1 MNYLE
6 TVNYLFNIAPVFEH
20 IGASAYK
27 EGLDNTNLLDE
38 HFGHPHRKFK
48 SIHIAGTNGK
58 GSCSHT
64 LAAILQN
71 DGYKVGLYTSPH
83 IMDFRE
89 RIKINGE
96 CISKEY
102 VIEFV
107 NQEKS
112 LFEKIHPSFFEVTT
126 ALAFKYFAEQ
136 HVDYAIIEVGL
147 GGRLDC
153 TNIITPILSIITN
166 ISFDHTNFLGN
177 TLEKIAKEKAG
188 IIKPNIPVI
197 IGETTNETKPVFK
210 TCAESMNAEIIYA
223 DENDEIISF
232 TMNEDGGITYNTRS
246 FGIIQGKLG
255 GLYQKKNTNTILHAV
270 RFLYNQHIIKNT
282 GSINNGFYNVC
293 RLTGLIGR
301 WQKIGSNPSVICDTG
316 HNVGGWTYISR
327 QLQVQKYNKLHI
339 VFGMVNDKDVDGVMC
354 LLPKNA
360 HYYFTKPQS
369 KRAIPEKDIQ
379 RKAMTHGLAG
389 DCYNDV
395 PSAYTAA
402 KKMATPDDMIFIGG
416 SSYIVSDLLLYIRQQ
431 HSK

>member
-27 EGLDNTNLLDE
+27 EGLDNTYLLDE

-188 IIKPNIPVI
+188 IIKQNIPVI
-197 IGETTNETKPVFK
+197 IGETTNETKQVFK

-246 FGIIQGKLG
+246 FGIIQGELG

-327 QLQVQKYNKLHI
+327 QLQVQKYNTLHI

>member
-27 EGLDNTNLLDE
+27 EGLDNTYLLDE
-38 HFGHPHRKFK
+38 HVGHPHRKFK

-210 TCAESMNAEIIYA
+210 SCAENMNAEIIYA

-246 FGIIQGKLG
+246 FGIIQGELG

>member
-27 EGLDNTNLLDE
+27 EGLDNTYLLDE

-48 SIHIAGTNGK
+48 CIHIAGTNGK

-188 IIKPNIPVI
+188 IIKQNIPVI

-246 FGIIQGKLG
+246 FGIIHGELG

-327 QLQVQKYNKLHI
+327 QLQLQKYNKLHI

-379 RKAMTHGLAG
+379 RKAMMHGLAG

>member
-27 EGLDNTNLLDE
+27 EGLDNTYLLDE

-246 FGIIQGKLG
+246 FGIIQGELG

-293 RLTGLIGR
+293 SLTGLIGR

>member
-27 EGLDNTNLLDE
+27 EGLDNTYLLDE

-107 NQEKS
+107 NQEKN

-188 IIKPNIPVI
+188 IIKQNIPVI

-232 TMNEDGGITYNTRS
+232 TTNEDGGITYNTRS
-246 FGIIQGKLG
+246 FGTIQGELG

-293 RLTGLIGR
+293 KLTGLIGR

-327 QLQVQKYNKLHI
+327 QLQLQKYNKLHI

-395 PSAYTAA
+395 PSAYTTA

>member
-27 EGLDNTNLLDE
+27 EGLDNTYLLDE

-188 IIKPNIPVI
+188 IIKQNIPVI

-246 FGIIQGKLG
+246 FGIIQGELG

-416 SSYIVSDLLLYIRQQ
+416 SSYIVSDLLLYIQQQ

>member
-27 EGLDNTNLLDE
+27 EGLDNTYLLDE

-188 IIKPNIPVI
+188 IIKQNIPVI

-232 TMNEDGGITYNTRS
+232 TMNEDGGITYDTRS
-246 FGIIQGKLG
+246 FGIIQGELG

-379 RKAMTHGLAG
+379 RKAITHGLAG

>member
-27 EGLDNTNLLDE
+27 EGLDNTYLLDE
-38 HFGHPHRKFK
+38 HLGHPHRKFK

-210 TCAESMNAEIIYA
+210 SCAENMNAEIIYA

-246 FGIIQGKLG
+246 FGIIQGELG

-327 QLQVQKYNKLHI
+327 QLQLQKYNKLHI

>member
-27 EGLDNTNLLDE
+27 EGLDNTYLLDE

-188 IIKPNIPVI
+188 IIKQNIPVI

-232 TMNEDGGITYNTRS
+232 TMNEDGGITYDTRS
-246 FGIIQGKLG
+246 FGIIQGELG

-293 RLTGLIGR
+293 KLTGLIGR

-327 QLQVQKYNKLHI
+327 QLQLQKYNKLHI

>member
-27 EGLDNTNLLDE
+27 EGLDNTYLLDE

-112 LFEKIHPSFFEVTT
+112 LFEKIHPSFFEATT

-188 IIKPNIPVI
+188 IIKQNIPVI

-232 TMNEDGGITYNTRS
+232 TMNEDGGITYDTRS
-246 FGIIQGKLG
+246 FGIIQGELG

>member
-27 EGLDNTNLLDE
+27 EGLDNTYLLDE

-188 IIKPNIPVI
+188 IIKQNIPVI

-232 TMNEDGGITYNTRS
+232 TMNEDGGITYNTRN
-246 FGIIQGKLG
+246 FGIIQGELG

>member
-27 EGLDNTNLLDE
+27 EGLDNTYLLDE

-246 FGIIQGKLG
+246 FGIIQGELG

-402 KKMATPDDMIFIGG
+402 KKTATPDDMIFIGG

>member
-27 EGLDNTNLLDE
+27 EGLDNTYLLDE

-188 IIKPNIPVI
+188 IIKQNIPVI

-246 FGIIQGKLG
+246 FGIIQGELG

-379 RKAMTHGLAG
+379 RKAITHGLAG

>member
-27 EGLDNTNLLDE
+27 EGLDNTYLLDE

-188 IIKPNIPVI
+188 IIKQNIPVI

-246 FGIIQGKLG
+246 FGIIQGELG
-255 GLYQKKNTNTILHAV
+255 GLYQKKNTNTILHAI

-327 QLQVQKYNKLHI
+327 QLQVQKYNTLHI

>member
-27 EGLDNTNLLDE
+27 EGLDNTYLLDE

-188 IIKPNIPVI
+188 IIKQNIPVI

-246 FGIIQGKLG
+246 FGIIQGELG

-389 DCYNDV
+389 DCYNNV

-402 KKMATPDDMIFIGG
+402 KKWQHLMI
-416 SSYIVSDLLLYIRQQ
+416 
-431 HSK
+431 

>member
-27 EGLDNTNLLDE
+27 EGLDNTYLLDE

-107 NQEKS
+107 NQEKN

-188 IIKPNIPVI
+188 IIKQNIPVI

-246 FGIIQGKLG
+246 FGIIQGELG

-270 RFLYNQHIIKNT
+270 RSLYNQHIIKNT

-293 RLTGLIGR
+293 KLTGLIGR

-327 QLQVQKYNKLHI
+327 QLQLQKYNKLHI

-402 KKMATPDDMIFIGG
+402 KKIATPDDMIFIGG

>member
-27 EGLDNTNLLDE
+27 EGLDNTYLLDE

-188 IIKPNIPVI
+188 IIKQNIPVI

-246 FGIIQGKLG
+246 FGIIQGELG

-395 PSAYTAA
+395 PSAYNAA

>member
-27 EGLDNTNLLDE
+27 EGLDNTYLLDE

-246 FGIIQGKLG
+246 FGIIQGELG

>member
-27 EGLDNTNLLDE
+27 EGLDNTYLLDE

-107 NQEKS
+107 NQEKN
-112 LFEKIHPSFFEVTT
+112 LFEKIHPSFFEITT

-188 IIKPNIPVI
+188 IIKQNIPVI

-246 FGIIQGKLG
+246 FGIIQGELG

-293 RLTGLIGR
+293 KLTGLIGR

-327 QLQVQKYNKLHI
+327 QLQLQKYNKLHI

>member
-27 EGLDNTNLLDE
+27 EGLDNTYLLDE

-107 NQEKS
+107 NQEKN
-112 LFEKIHPSFFEVTT
+112 LFEKIHSSFFEVTT

-188 IIKPNIPVI
+188 IIKQNIPVI

-246 FGIIQGKLG
+246 FGIIQGELG

-293 RLTGLIGR
+293 KLTGLIGR

-327 QLQVQKYNKLHI
+327 QLQLQKYNKLHI

>member
-27 EGLDNTNLLDE
+27 EGLDNTYLLDE

-210 TCAESMNAEIIYA
+210 SCAESMNAEIIYA

-246 FGIIQGKLG
+246 LGIIQGELG

>member
-27 EGLDNTNLLDE
+27 EGLDNTYLLDE

-188 IIKPNIPVI
+188 IIKQNIPVI

-232 TMNEDGGITYNTRS
+232 TMNEDGGITYDTRS
-246 FGIIQGKLG
+246 FGIIQGELG

-327 QLQVQKYNKLHI
+327 QLQLQKYNKLHI

>member
-27 EGLDNTNLLDE
+27 EGLDNTYLLDE

-107 NQEKS
+107 NQEKN

-188 IIKPNIPVI
+188 IIKQNIPVI
-197 IGETTNETKPVFK
+197 IGETTNETKPVFI

-246 FGIIQGKLG
+246 FGIIQGELG

-293 RLTGLIGR
+293 KLTGLIGR

-327 QLQVQKYNKLHI
+327 QLQLQKYNKLHI

-402 KKMATPDDMIFIGG
+402 KKIATPDDMIFIGG

>member
-27 EGLDNTNLLDE
+27 EGLDNTYLLDE

-188 IIKPNIPVI
+188 IIKQNIPVI

-246 FGIIQGKLG
+246 FGIIQGELG

-416 SSYIVSDLLLYIRQQ
+416 SSYIFSDLLLYIRQQ

>member
-27 EGLDNTNLLDE
+27 EGLDNTYLLDE

-210 TCAESMNAEIIYA
+210 SCAENMNAEIIYA

-232 TMNEDGGITYNTRS
+232 TMNENGGITYNTKS
-246 FGIIQGKLG
+246 YGIIQGELG

-270 RFLYNQHIIKNT
+270 KFLYKQHIIKNT

-379 RKAMTHGLAG
+379 RKAMMHGLAG

>member
-6 TVNYLFNIAPVFEH
+6 TVNYLFNIAPVFER

-27 EGLDNTNLLDE
+27 EGLDNTYLLDE

-107 NQEKS
+107 NQEKN

-188 IIKPNIPVI
+188 IIKQNIPVI

-246 FGIIQGKLG
+246 FGIIQGELG

-293 RLTGLIGR
+293 KLTGLIGR

-327 QLQVQKYNKLHI
+327 QLQLQKYNKLHI

>member
-27 EGLDNTNLLDE
+27 EGLDNTYLLDE

-232 TMNEDGGITYNTRS
+232 TMNEDCGITYNTRS
-246 FGIIQGKLG
+246 FGIIQGELG

-379 RKAMTHGLAG
+379 QKAMTHGLAG

>member
-27 EGLDNTNLLDE
+27 EGLDNTYLLDE

-246 FGIIQGKLG
+246 FGIIQGELG

-301 WQKIGSNPSVICDTG
+301 WQKVGSNPSVICDTG

>member
-27 EGLDNTNLLDE
+27 EGLDNTYLLDE

-188 IIKPNIPVI
+188 IIKQNIPVI

-210 TCAESMNAEIIYA
+210 TCTESMNAEIIYA

-246 FGIIQGKLG
+246 FGIIQGELG

-293 RLTGLIGR
+293 KLTGLIGR

>member
-27 EGLDNTNLLDE
+27 EGLDNTYLLDE
-38 HFGHPHRKFK
+38 HFGHPPRKFK
-48 SIHIAGTNGK
+48 CIPSAGTNGK

-107 NQEKS
+107 NQEKN

-188 IIKPNIPVI
+188 IIKQNIPVI

-246 FGIIQGKLG
+246 FGIIQGELG

-293 RLTGLIGR
+293 KLTGLIGR

-327 QLQVQKYNKLHI
+327 QLQLQKYNKLHI

>member
-27 EGLDNTNLLDE
+27 EGLDNTYLLDE

-107 NQEKS
+107 NQEKN

-188 IIKPNIPVI
+188 IIKQNIPVI

-246 FGIIQGKLG
+246 FGIIQGELG

-293 RLTGLIGR
+293 KLTGLIGR

-327 QLQVQKYNKLHI
+327 QLQLQKYNKLHI

-402 KKMATPDDMIFIGG
+402 EKMATPDDMIFIGG

>member
-27 EGLDNTNLLDE
+27 EGLDNTYLLDE

-188 IIKPNIPVI
+188 IIKQNIPVI

-232 TMNEDGGITYNTRS
+232 TMNEDGGITYITRS
-246 FGIIQGKLG
+246 FGIIQGELG

-339 VFGMVNDKDVDGVMC
+339 VFGMVNDKDVDGMMC

>member
-27 EGLDNTNLLDE
+27 EGLDNTYLLDE
-38 HFGHPHRKFK
+38 HFGHAHRKFK

-107 NQEKS
+107 NQEKN

-126 ALAFKYFAEQ
+126 ALTFKYFAEQ

-188 IIKPNIPVI
+188 IIKQNIPVI

-246 FGIIQGKLG
+246 FGIIQGELG

-293 RLTGLIGR
+293 KLTGLIGR

-327 QLQVQKYNKLHI
+327 QLQLQKYNKLHI

>member
-27 EGLDNTNLLDE
+27 EGLDNTYLLDE

-107 NQEKS
+107 NQEKK

-188 IIKPNIPVI
+188 IIKQNIPVI

-246 FGIIQGKLG
+246 FGIIQGELG

-293 RLTGLIGR
+293 KLTGLIGR

-327 QLQVQKYNKLHI
+327 QLQLQKYNKLHI

>member
-27 EGLDNTNLLDE
+27 EGLDNTYLLDE

-71 DGYKVGLYTSPH
+71 YGYKVGLYTSPH

-246 FGIIQGKLG
+246 FGIIQGELG

>member
-27 EGLDNTNLLDE
+27 EGLDNTYLLDE

-64 LAAILQN
+64 LAVILQN

-107 NQEKS
+107 NQEKN

-188 IIKPNIPVI
+188 IIKQNIPVI

-246 FGIIQGKLG
+246 FGIIQGELG

-293 RLTGLIGR
+293 KLTGLIGR

-327 QLQVQKYNKLHI
+327 QLQLQKYNKLHI

>member
-27 EGLDNTNLLDE
+27 EGLDNTYLLDE

-107 NQEKS
+107 NQEKN
-112 LFEKIHPSFFEVTT
+112 LFEKIHPSFFVVTT

-188 IIKPNIPVI
+188 IIKQNIPVI
-197 IGETTNETKPVFK
+197 IGETANETKPVFK

-232 TMNEDGGITYNTRS
+232 TMNEDGGITYTTRS
-246 FGIIQGKLG
+246 FGIIQGELG

-293 RLTGLIGR
+293 KLTGLIGR

-327 QLQVQKYNKLHI
+327 QLQLQKYNKLHI

>member
-27 EGLDNTNLLDE
+27 EGLDNTYLLDE

-107 NQEKS
+107 NQEKN

-188 IIKPNIPVI
+188 IIKQNIPVI

-246 FGIIQGKLG
+246 FGIIQGELG

-293 RLTGLIGR
+293 KLTGLIGR

-327 QLQVQKYNKLHI
+327 QLQLQKYNKLHI

-402 KKMATPDDMIFIGG
+402 KKMATPNDMIFIGG

>member
-27 EGLDNTNLLDE
+27 EGLDNTYLLDE

-188 IIKPNIPVI
+188 IIKQNIPVI

-232 TMNEDGGITYNTRS
+232 TMNEDGGITYNTRN
-246 FGIIQGKLG
+246 FGIIQGELG

-369 KRAIPEKDIQ
+369 KRAIPKKDIQ